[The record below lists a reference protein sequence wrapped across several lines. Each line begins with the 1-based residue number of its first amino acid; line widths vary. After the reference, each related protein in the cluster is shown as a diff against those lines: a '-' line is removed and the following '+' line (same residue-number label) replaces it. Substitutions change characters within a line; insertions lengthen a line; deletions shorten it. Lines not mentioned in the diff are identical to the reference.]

1 MGGTK
6 RTAMPVVVHG
16 GLELQDALLG
26 FFLVDRGGRDSGS
39 SGRVQAVSGGGLQ
52 RVKQGLD
59 FRVLG
64 GCGGGKLVKGC
75 TTVFGSR
82 GEVVEVA
89 IKMCHNIFGGKRH
102 GGSSTSRGLGG

>member
-64 GCGGGKLVKGC
+64 AFGGIKLVKGC
-75 TTVFGSR
+75 TIVWGGR
-82 GEVVEVA
+82 GKVVKVA
-89 IKMCHNIFGGKRH
+89 IKLCNHLFGGQRH
-102 GGSSTSRGLGG
+102 GGASTSRGLHG